1 MTYWSSQV
9 TDGQVALASL
19 TGVTCYLIHLGK
31 FITLKILISTSLRP
45 APNPMSHHLQPW
57 GLGKLYCLLIERATP
72 TVHNE
77 SEGFSY
83 VCSSGLPLS

>member
-31 FITLKILISTSLRP
+31 FITLKILISTLNYEDR
-45 APNPMSHHLQPW
+45 QPLSPSPSPPSTCAFLS
-57 GLGKLYCLLIERATP
+57 GLGIDSTKQSGGDLEDP
-72 TVHNE
+72 TV
-77 SEGFSY
+77 
-83 VCSSGLPLS
+83 SGT